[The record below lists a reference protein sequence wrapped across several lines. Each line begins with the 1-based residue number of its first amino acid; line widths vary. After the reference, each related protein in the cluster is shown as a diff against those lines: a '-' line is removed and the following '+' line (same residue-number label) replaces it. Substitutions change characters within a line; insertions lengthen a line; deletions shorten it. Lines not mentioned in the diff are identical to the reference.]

1 MRFYII
7 LITLSYLFFENSY
20 GRINNIIIVKVGS
33 KIITNYE
40 IKNKILTSLVL
51 SNQEINQE
59 SINKLKK
66 QSLETLIEKK
76 IKEIELERYKFETDK
91 KRVETYLNR
100 ISSNNIENLKRKF
113 KNNNISF
120 SIFLS
125 EIETQFKW
133 QQLILNS
140 YNKQVKIDED
150 VVNKEIKKIIKK
162 SKKTL
167 ELKLSEI
174 EISINNNDSDQEKIL
189 NIQKLINEI
198 GFENVALKFSISP
211 SSDAKGD
218 IGWINSNTLTK
229 KVWKI
234 IENLKVGEVS
244 EPIFNPNSVTILKL
258 IDKRVSDTKD
268 LNIENVKKNLI
279 NRKKNELYN
288 LYSQSLLS
296 KLKNQTLIQY
306 FNE

>member
-7 LITLSYLFFENSY
+7 LFTLSYLFFENSF
-20 GRINNIIIVKVGS
+20 GKINNSIVAKVGS

-76 IKEIELERYKFETDK
+76 IKEIELERYEFDVDK
-91 KRVETYLNR
+91 KRVDSYLNSV
-100 ISSNNIENLKRKF
+100 SSNNIENLRRKF
-113 KNNNISF
+113 TNNNISF

-150 VVNKEIKKIIKK
+150 VVNKEIEKIIKK

-218 IGWINSNTLTK
+218 IGWINSNSLTK
-229 KVWKI
+229 KIWKVL
-234 IENLKVGEVS
+234 ENLNVGEVS

-296 KLKNQTLIQY
+296 KLKNQTLILY

>member
-7 LITLSYLFFENSY
+7 LITLSYLFFENSF
-20 GRINNIIIVKVGS
+20 GKINNSIVAKVGS

-76 IKEIELERYKFETDK
+76 IKEIELERYEFDIDK
-91 KRVETYLNR
+91 KRVDSYLNSV
-100 ISSNNIENLKRKF
+100 SSNNIENLKRKF
-113 KNNNISF
+113 TNNNISF

-258 IDKRVSDTKD
+258 VDKRVSDTKD